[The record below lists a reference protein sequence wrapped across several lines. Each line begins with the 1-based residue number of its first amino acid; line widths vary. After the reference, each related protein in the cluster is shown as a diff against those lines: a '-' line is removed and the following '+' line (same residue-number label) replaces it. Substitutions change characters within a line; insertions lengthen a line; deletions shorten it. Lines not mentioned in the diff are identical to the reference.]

1 MSYKGRVITFLS
13 VFITNTIY
21 VSYYYFRD
29 GHLSLIELIGF
40 PILLVLAW
48 WFGKQYDLSQY
59 FSKKYRQKQKELEE
73 SYRALEQNRNE
84 LYSLF
89 ENNNA
94 FIWSIDLLK
103 KEVTVSKGIENLSG
117 FTQKEFKDDFSLW
130 ISRVIPEDR
139 ERVESYYTELLAGTP
154 AKCQWRIFTHHGD
167 MLWVEGF
174 GNPIIDSIGAIVKI
188 TGVASDIT
196 ERKQAEELIKQM
208 AYHDQLTGLPNRYLL
223 NDYLQKYL
231 SFSKR
236 NNNSL
241 AVMFLDIDNF
251 KMVNDHK
258 GHDIGDALLKEV
270 ASRLVNSIR
279 EGDVA
284 ARLGGDEFIILLKDA
299 DESDAAEVAERV
311 ISTFNKPILI
321 KEDAYSISTSI
332 GISMYPNDAQDGEL
346 LIQLADAAMYCTKRQ
361 GKNKHRFYAQTQYKC
376 CGGLASS
383 EFLASCNCY
392 R

>member
-1 MSYKGRVITFLS
+1 MTYKGRIITLLS
-13 VFITNTIY
+13 VFIANSIY
-21 VSYYYFRD
+21 ISYYYFRD
-29 GHLSLIELIGF
+29 GHFSMIELIGF

-59 FSKKYRQKQKELEE
+59 FSKKYLQKQKELEE

-89 ENNNA
+89 ENSNA
-94 FIWSIDLLK
+94 FIWSMDLLK
-103 KEVTVSKGIENLSG
+103 KETTVSKGIENLSG
-117 FTQKEFKDDFSLW
+117 FTKQEFKEDFSLW
-130 ISRVIPEDR
+130 LSRAIPEDKKCVDR
-139 ERVESYYTELLAGTP
+139 YYAELLSGTP
-154 AKCQWRIFTHHGD
+154 AKCQWRIFTRQGEV
-167 MLWVEGF
+167 LWLESF
-174 GNPIIDSIGAIVKI
+174 GHPIIDSTGEIVKI
-188 TGVASDIT
+188 TGVAHDIT
-196 ERKQAEELIKQM
+196 ERKQSEELIMRM

-231 SFSKR
+231 SLCHR
-236 NNNSL
+236 NNSNL
-241 AVMFLDIDNF
+241 AVMFLDLDDF

-270 ASRLVNSIR
+270 ASRLEDSIR

-299 DESDAAEVAERV
+299 DESTAAEVAERL
-311 ISTFNKPILI
+311 ITTFNRPFHI
-321 KEDAYSISTSI
+321 KEYVFSISTSI
-332 GISMYPNDAQDGEL
+332 GISMYPQDAQEGEL
-346 LIQLADAAMYCTKRQ
+346 LIQMADAAMYCAKRQ
-361 GKNKHRFYAQTQYKC
+361 GKNKHSFYALTQYKC
-376 CGGLASS
+376 CGGLASA